1 MLDGLSAELP
11 TLPLGTWVGP
21 QVLREEEEVSPMQLA
36 EGSGAARM

>member
-21 QVLREEEEVSPMQLA
+21 QVLREEEVSPMQLA
-36 EGSGAARM
+36 EESGAARM